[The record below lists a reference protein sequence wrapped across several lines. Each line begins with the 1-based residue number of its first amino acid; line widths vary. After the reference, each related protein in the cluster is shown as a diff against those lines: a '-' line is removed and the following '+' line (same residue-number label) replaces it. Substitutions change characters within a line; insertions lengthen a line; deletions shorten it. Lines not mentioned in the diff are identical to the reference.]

1 MINTPNI
8 INIDLSIPGL
18 IDKLFYLGLFLI
30 YVYSL
35 PWLKNI
41 YTKHITN
48 LTSIKKIISYYDYF
62 VLPLRQIKKKYFYG
76 LHIQRIPYKTQD
88 NKSKHELI
96 NEWSKIEAEVRSI
109 LKTLK
114 ELKNDESQKTYELTN
129 KLMDLFKELSLI
141 IKKYNESNNV

>member
-1 MINTPNI
+1 MLRSCSAVAP
-8 INIDLSIPGL
+8 
-18 IDKLFYLGLFLI
+18 
-30 YVYSL
+30 
-35 PWLKNI
+35 
-41 YTKHITN
+41 HR
-48 LTSIKKIISYYDYF
+48 KKEYF
-62 VLPLRQIKKKYFYG
+62 FCAEQQKYFYG

-96 NEWSKIEAEVRSI
+96 NEWSKIEAEIRSI

-114 ELKNDESQKTYELTN
+114 ELKNDESQKAYELTN